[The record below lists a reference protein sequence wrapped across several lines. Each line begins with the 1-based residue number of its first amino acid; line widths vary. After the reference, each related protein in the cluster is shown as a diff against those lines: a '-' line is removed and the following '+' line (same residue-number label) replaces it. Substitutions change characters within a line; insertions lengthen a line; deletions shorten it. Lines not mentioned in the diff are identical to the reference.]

1 LKIFRPGLPAT
12 LLIAELFDTIFVVII
27 KYMWLE
33 LNLNNIKKFDQKSCD
48 ILMIYRIFSC
58 SANGPYCGGLENFGS
73 TNNQGIGR
81 RKAMYN

>member
-1 LKIFRPGLPAT
+1 MKIFRPGLPAT

-58 SANGPYCGGLENFGS
+58 SANGPLNGGRIS
-73 TNNQGIGR
+73 
-81 RKAMYN
+81 RKIKFPMVMLVWCL

>member
-58 SANGPYCGGLENFGS
+58 SANGPYCGRVVGILEGKMEF
-73 TNNQGIGR
+73 
-81 RKAMYN
+81 